1 MHNQWTANVPAS
13 VQIGSIAVAN
23 GGKGYWD
30 AWKKAC
36 GPSCRIDFIP
46 LHFYGLT
53 SKDFIDYAKVS
64 DLTGAEFISYE
75 VRSGTNQHSLTRAK
89 ASLCG

>member
-1 MHNQWTANVPAS
+1 MWTKQVPPE

-30 AWKKAC
+30 AWKRAC
-36 GPSCRIDFIP
+36 GPECRIDFIP

-53 SKDFIDYAKVS
+53 S
-64 DLTGAEFISYE
+64 AEFISY
-75 VRSGTNQHSLTRAK
+75 VK
-89 ASLCG
+89 ASRRVVCSGPSSTS